1 MRLVTL
7 LLLLASSL
15 AHAEPKVSMIEKAR
29 FEEPGGIAR
38 LLAARAQLDKEKQSF
53 RFVESPDGKPLTTD
67 EWCKPPLQDYKKK
80 LCDEW
85 KRTALNNRAEEAW
98 QMREV
103 EVLGPIEADVDK
115 AIIAYA
121 KSRGIELLL
130 EKYETG
136 VVYMAPSLD
145 ITAAFIKDY
154 NAKHPV
160 VKPKPQP
167 TR

>member
-1 MRLVTL
+1 MRLVP
-7 LLLLASSL
+7 LLLLATSL
-15 AHAEPKVSMIEKAR
+15 AHAEPKVAMIEKAR

-38 LLAARAQLDKEKQSF
+38 ILAARAQLDKEKTSF
-53 RFVESPDGKPLTTD
+53 RFVESPDGKPLTPD
-67 EWCKPPLQDYKKK
+67 AWCKPPVESYKKK
-80 LCDEW
+80 LCDDRN
-85 KRTALNNRAEEAW
+85 KSALDNRAEEAW

-103 EVLGPIEADVDK
+103 EVLGPIEADIDK

-121 KSRGIELLL
+121 RSRGIELLL

-136 VVYMAPSLD
+136 VVYMAPNVD

>member
-1 MRLVTL
+1 MRLVP
-7 LLLLASSL
+7 LLLLACSL
-15 AHAEPKVSMIEKAR
+15 AHAEPKVAMIEKGR
-29 FEEPGGIAR
+29 FQEPGGIAR
-38 LLAARAQLDKEKQSF
+38 LLAAREQLDKEKKSF

-67 EWCKPPLQDYKKK
+67 AWCKPPIADYRKK

-85 KRTALNNRAEEAW
+85 KKSALDNRAEEAW
-98 QMREV
+98 QMREA
-103 EVLGPIEADVDK
+103 EVLGPIEADVDQ
-115 AIIAYA
+115 AIVAYA

-130 EKYETG
+130 EKDETG
-136 VVYMAPSLD
+136 VVYMAANVE
-145 ITAAFIKDY
+145 ITTAFIKDY